1 MISSVVDHTM
11 SQTWHPTRSRI
22 VLCMKA
28 NGAKRVPL
36 LSGTIS
42 MGGVHKVAK
51 ELIEDIDDVNLS
63 TTFKVIEGD
72 ITKDYKEFK
81 LTVKATPETADTSLV
96 HWTIVYE
103 KLKEEFPDSDAI
115 SILDFVVHM
124 SKDIDDHHVKI
135 KNNN

>member
-42 MGGVHKVAK
+42 MVVFFLHKPY
-51 ELIEDIDDVNLS
+51 VN
-63 TTFKVIEGD
+63 TAMNRCIP
-72 ITKDYKEFK
+72 IT
-81 LTVKATPETADTSLV
+81 
-96 HWTIVYE
+96 
-103 KLKEEFPDSDAI
+103 
-115 SILDFVVHM
+115 
-124 SKDIDDHHVKI
+124 
-135 KNNN
+135 